1 MATYSEQSWAVVVSG
16 WQEEVPPVVVGN
28 CDGQLSSSAYQCVGL
43 VFVLLFHTLQ
53 LMASFLL
60 VPTSVLA

>member
-43 VFVLLFHTLQ
+43 VFVLLFSHSSADGQ
-53 LMASFLL
+53 LSSCAY
-60 VPTSVLA
+60 